1 MLVRVI
7 GWLLYIEAAFMVV
20 PLLATLYYGDPSFPF
35 LIAIPVTLAA
45 ATIATVVV
53 RPRRFDM
60 GKREGFLLTA
70 LVWIVFSVFGMIPF
84 MLCSTSLSLTDAFF
98 EAMSGFTTTGA
109 SVLADIDNLS
119 HGIHLWRSLMQWI
132 GGMGIIL
139 FTLAVLP
146 MLNSSG
152 GMQMFN
158 AEVTGITHEKLRPRV
173 SSTAKRLW
181 MVYTLLTAALMALY
195 WIGPMNG
202 FDSICHALSTMSTG
216 GFSTRTE
223 ALEAWNSLYIKILT
237 TVFMFVGG
245 INFALI
251 FRASAGQFRTV
262 WRNEVFRLYVW
273 VVLGMF
279 LVFDIALLL
288 NPQVPVTVEGLTID
302 PLFQIVSTLS
312 STGYAVDGILN
323 WGPLLTGLL
332 IVMMFVG
339 ACAGST
345 AGGAKLDRILL
356 FGKNAGNELSRC
368 IYPNHIMPVEVNH
381 KVVSPDLVNKTM
393 VFLTVYTGVILI
405 GGLLLTICGAPLKDA
420 CFTSYSCVSNS
431 ALDCVLSP
439 EGGAYSMITP
449 PGKWIL
455 SLLMLTGR
463 LEIFTV
469 LLLLVPR
476 FWRK

>member
-1 MLVRVI
+1 
-7 GWLLYIEAAFMVV
+7 
-20 PLLATLYYGDPSFPF
+20 
-35 LIAIPVTLAA
+35 
-45 ATIATVVV
+45 
-53 RPRRFDM
+53 
-60 GKREGFLLTA
+60 
-70 LVWIVFSVFGMIPF
+70 
-84 MLCSTSLSLTDAFF
+84 
-98 EAMSGFTTTGA
+98 
-109 SVLADIDNLS
+109 
-119 HGIHLWRSLMQWI
+119 
-132 GGMGIIL
+132 
-139 FTLAVLP
+139 
-146 MLNSSG
+146 
-152 GMQMFN
+152 
-158 AEVTGITHEKLRPRV
+158 
-173 SSTAKRLW
+173 
-181 MVYTLLTAALMALY
+181 
-195 WIGPMNG
+195 
-202 FDSICHALSTMSTG
+202 
-216 GFSTRTE
+216 
-223 ALEAWNSLYIKILT
+223 
-237 TVFMFVGG
+237 MFVGG

-251 FRASAGQFRTV
+251 FRASTGQFRAV

-279 LVFDIALLL
+279 LVFDIALVL